1 MEQGKL
7 KEDAKCP
14 SSFDL
19 IASKRVIVSQME
31 IEEQYNT
38 MRLNTFGSGLVLK
51 PPVITL
57 DLYKEGLV
65 FLVTLFPH
73 GTGSL
78 KFESSNEKA

>member
-1 MEQGKL
+1 
-7 KEDAKCP
+7 
-14 SSFDL
+14 
-19 IASKRVIVSQME
+19 ME

-65 FLVTLFPH
+65 FLVTLFSH

-78 KFESSNEKA
+78 KFEIRRHNQNKTLSYFES